1 MVTFIY
7 VCQAQWLSQIVRFA
21 TLTLIYVICT
31 LLATATDNA
40 DHALS
45 TAPIERIHTFF
56 RLVVAGQFIYYGLNG
71 GCGIIIYLQLHVIRL
86 AMQRLQP
93 KSLDAEENRDISRV
107 YYSGLDVIKH
117 RTEAINPGLKW
128 NKLFAIIY
136 CYYCRV
142 VMNQQEQRK
151 TLLVFGEAMSRTV
164 LSLSHNHYPP

>member
-1 MVTFIY
+1 M
-7 VCQAQWLSQIVRFA
+7 SQIVRFA

-86 AMQRLQP
+86 AMQP
-93 KSLDAEENRDISRV
+93 KSSDAEENRDISRV

-117 RTEAINPGLKW
+117 RTEAINPGLK
-128 NKLFAIIY
+128 
-136 CYYCRV
+136 
-142 VMNQQEQRK
+142 
-151 TLLVFGEAMSRTV
+151 
-164 LSLSHNHYPP
+164 